1 MTDAPK
7 RQNLTAIGGSLLDN
21 GYLVDFGTGD
31 MATLVIDKALVN
43 KDVLAE
49 VIRVKLVC

>member
-49 VIRVKLVC
+49 VIRARLAC

>member
-1 MTDAPK
+1 MF
-7 RQNLTAIGGSLLDN
+7 DN

-31 MATLVIDKALVN
+31 MATLAIDKALVN

-49 VIRVKLVC
+49 VIRVKLAC